1 MHYSRCMSQRA
12 SESLRAVLAR
22 NLKVARGKKGWS
34 QARLAEAVSVSSAFV
49 GEIEV
54 GRKSPSLETLEAFA
68 NALDVA
74 PFELL
79 QDASHPT
86 LSTHRMMDDLSQDLV
101 HVIRERLQ
109 TYLETPVD
117 KKDR

>member
-1 MHYSRCMSQRA
+1 MDYARGMTHRA

-22 NLKVARGKKGWS
+22 NLKSARGRKGWS
-34 QARLAEAVSVSSAFV
+34 QARLAEAISVSPAFV

-54 GRKSPSLETLEAFA
+54 GRKSPSLETLEAMA
-68 NALDVA
+68 HALEVA

-79 QDASHPT
+79 QDSSPPT
-86 LSTHRMMDDLSQDLV
+86 LSSHRMMDDLSQDLV

-109 TYLETPVD
+109 SYLDTPTGE
-117 KKDR
+117 KER